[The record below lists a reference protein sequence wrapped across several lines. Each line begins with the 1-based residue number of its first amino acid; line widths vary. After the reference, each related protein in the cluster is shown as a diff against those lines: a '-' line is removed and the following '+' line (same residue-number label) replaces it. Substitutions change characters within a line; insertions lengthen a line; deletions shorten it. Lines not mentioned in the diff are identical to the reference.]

1 VAWLRAALMVALVVT
16 SVLLELVVVPWFH
29 LPGATP
35 DVVTVTVV
43 ALGMVGGPVR
53 GAVAG
58 FGAGLLLDLVPPSA
72 GLVGITAVVLVGV
85 GYAAGL
91 LGQEGNRAP
100 LVQVG
105 LAGLLAGAAVLGQ
118 ALVGTVVGYDRVAW
132 DRVPLM
138 LGTQIVYA
146 LVLAAFVVPLVT
158 WLWRRVTPSGPRY
171 DLVRP

>member
-1 VAWLRAALMVALVVT
+1 MAWLRAALMVALVVT
-16 SVLLELVVVPWFH
+16 SVLLELVVLPWLH

-35 DVVTVTVV
+35 DVVTVTVI

-53 GAVAG
+53 GALAG
-58 FGAGLLLDLVPPSA
+58 FGAGLLLDLVPPSV
-72 GLVGITAVVLVGV
+72 GLVGVTAVVLVAV

-91 LGQEGNRAP
+91 LGQEGARAP

-105 LAGLLAGAAVLGQ
+105 IVGLLSGAAVLGQ

-132 DRVPLM
+132 DRVPL
-138 LGTQIVYA
+138 LVLTQVVYA

-158 WLWRRVTPSGPRY
+158 WLWRKVTPSGPRY